1 MFETQRYN
9 YVKPSKLIRVMEIIS
24 TLLSSTYWKWRMNM
38 FAYQV
43 INMASDRRHI
53 TVGKNTNIHPTTII
67 RYGQNVKIGDNCLIN
82 HNNLLQPGKGPN
94 GTINIGN
101 YVHTGVNVM
110 FMAFNHGFYTTDIPT
125 KEQDYMDAPI
135 VVEDDVWIGGGSI
148 VLSGVTIGKGAII
161 AAGAVVNKDVPPY
174 AIVGGVPAKVIKY
187 REGSDGK

>member
-1 MFETQRYN
+1 MFEPQRFKYQ
-9 YVKPSKLIRVMEIIS
+9 KPSKVARVKEIIC
-24 TLLSSTYWKWRMNM
+24 TLLSPTCWKWRMNL

-43 INMASDRRHI
+43 INMASDRRHM
-53 TVGKNTNIHPTTII
+53 TVGKHTNIHPTTII

-94 GTINIGN
+94 GSITIGN

-110 FMAFNHGFYTTDIPT
+110 FMAFNHGFYTTEIPT

-135 VVEDDVWIGGGSI
+135 VVEDDVWIGAGSI
-148 VLSGVTIGKGAII
+148 ILAGVTIGKGAII
-161 AAGAVVNKDVPPY
+161 GAGAVVNKDVPPY

-187 REGSDGK
+187 RNQEQ